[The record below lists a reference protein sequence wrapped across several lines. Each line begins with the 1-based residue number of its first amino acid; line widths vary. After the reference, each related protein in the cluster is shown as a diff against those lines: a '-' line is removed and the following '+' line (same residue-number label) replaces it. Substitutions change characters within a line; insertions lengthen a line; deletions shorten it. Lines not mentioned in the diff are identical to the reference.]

1 MRMAFY
7 KGTLF
12 PHGFPS
18 LLFQATHFNHR
29 NVESSGRRS
38 EHKWCCGRV
47 RLFDTCLSTQLTRIY
62 SVMGPTGCGKSS
74 VRLNVWSS
82 RRFLTFVQL
91 QKFIEKATGTT
102 GMAGHN
108 LQSCTSEVSVIRL
121 EYPGV
126 NLCVVDTPDEQVWC
140 RHPQVGWK
148 MAKYDVCDN
157 Q

>member
-1 MRMAFY
+1 
-7 KGTLF
+7 
-12 PHGFPS
+12 
-18 LLFQATHFNHR
+18 
-29 NVESSGRRS
+29 
-38 EHKWCCGRV
+38 
-47 RLFDTCLSTQLTRIY
+47 
-62 SVMGPTGCGKSS
+62 MGPTGCGKSS

-126 NLCVVDTPDEQVWC
+126 NLCVVDTPGFDNTNKSDVDILRSVGKWLSTTYVTINNSELSWTNDLRMTVTENSSAWLVCSTSIASQMIVWLD
-140 RHPQVGWK
+140 RR
-148 MAKYDVCDN
+148 
-157 Q
+157 